1 MAAGD
6 GREWLVNDPTGN
18 ADEPSWNL
26 QQALQEWV
34 DKCQQLSAAINEH
47 AACAYRKSY
56 LAVRRSSRRK
66 DCSTLRGPRS
76 IRAA

>member
-6 GREWLVNDPTGN
+6 RREWLLNDPTDQP
-18 ADEPSWNL
+18 AWSL

-34 DKCQQLSAAINEH
+34 DKCQQLSAAIDEH
-47 AACAYRKSY
+47 AACAYRRHY
-56 LAVRRSSRRK
+56 LASRRSSRRT
-66 DCSTLRGPRS
+66 DRSTLRGPGS